1 MLGTDSTL
9 YEIDWRTLTTENVQR
24 ASSLMNER
32 QLDALLVGT
41 IENFR
46 YLSGLPTN
54 YTFAYSVVNW
64 ALLTKEEDL
73 PHLFS
78 LDYQKDPMERM
89 ATWHNPITSLPFN
102 GTREARQPMD
112 AALWPGLIAEV
123 CREAKVDKG
132 VIALDPGIPF
142 VVKDALAKELP
153 KSRFVN
159 AGEILR
165 DARLIKNDQELAAIR
180 NACMIG
186 EIGLRAGLNQIRVG
200 AVEREVAGII
210 EQTMR
215 ASGAENTLSVPFVLS
230 GDYPLLGYA
239 YPSDKTFRNGELAI
253 VDVGCAFGG
262 YYSDF
267 CRTIYLGTPDPGVD
281 KVYEALQAA
290 TDSAIETCRPG
301 RTNIDVYEAMNDTL
315 REMTDGEHQLGWFGG
330 HAAGLGINEEPMIG
344 SKDKVAACTLE
355 PGMYLC
361 IEPGIHLP
369 GKGLM
374 CIEEG
379 VIVTEEDP
387 EIITKS
393 TRDLTDFCR

>member
-1 MLGTDSTL
+1 LLGTDSTL

-64 ALLTKEEDL
+64 ALLTKGEEL
-73 PHLFS
+73 PHLFA

-89 ATWHNPITSLPFN
+89 ASWHNPIVPLPFD

-112 AALWPGLIAEV
+112 AGVWPGLIAKV
-123 CREAKVDKG
+123 CREAEVDKG

-142 VVKDALAKELP
+142 VIKDALAKEL
-153 KSRFVN
+153 SQANFIN
-159 AGEILR
+159 GGEILR
-165 DARLIKNDQELAAIR
+165 DARLVKNDQELAAIR

-200 AVEREVAGII
+200 TVEREVAGII

-262 YYSDF
+262 YYSDL
-267 CRTIYLGTPDPGVD
+267 CRTIHLGTPEPGIE
-281 KVYEALQAA
+281 KVYAALAA
-290 TDSAIETCRPG
+290 AVDRAIEACRPG
-301 RTNIDVYEAMNDTL
+301 KTNIDVYNAMNDTL
-315 REMTDGEHQLGWFGG
+315 REMTNGEHQLGWFGG

-344 SKDKVAACTLE
+344 SGDKVNAYDLQ

-361 IEPGIHLP
+361 IEPGLHLP

-379 VIVTEEDP
+379 VIVTEGDP

-393 TRDLTDFCR
+393 TRDLTDFRR

>member
-1 MLGTDSTL
+1 MLGTESLL
-9 YEIDWRTLTTENVQR
+9 YEVDWKTLTTSNIAR
-24 ASSLMNER
+24 AKAFMDEKKV
-32 QLDALLVGT
+32 DALLVGT

-54 YTFAYSVVNW
+54 FTFAYSVVNW
-64 ALLTKEEDL
+64 ALLTKDEDL

-102 GTREARQPMD
+102 GTREARQPMGVGV
-112 AALWPGLIAEV
+112 WPGLIANV
-123 CREAKVDKG
+123 CRETGVDKAT
-132 VIALDPGIPF
+132 IALDPGIPF
-142 VVKDALAKELP
+142 VIKDALGKEL
-153 KSRFVN
+153 SEANFIN
-159 AGEILR
+159 GGEILR

-262 YYSDF
+262 YYSDL
-267 CRTIYLGTPDPGVD
+267 CRTIYLGTLAPNVE
-281 KVYEALQAA
+281 KIYEALEEAI
-290 TDSAIETCRPG
+290 DRAIEACQPG
-301 RTNIDVYEAMNDTL
+301 KTNVDVYNAMNETL
-315 REMTDGEHQLGWFGG
+315 REMTNGEHQLGWFGG

-344 SKDKVAACTLE
+344 SKDKVVACTLE
-355 PGMYLC
+355 SGMYLC
-361 IEPGIHLP
+361 IEPGIHIP

>member
-1 MLGTDSTL
+1 MLGTESTL
-9 YEIDWRTLTTENVQR
+9 YVVDWKTLTLSNIRRTKSCMEERNV
-24 ASSLMNER
+24 
-32 QLDALLVGT
+32 DALLVGT

-54 YTFAYSVVNW
+54 FTFAYSVVNY
-64 ALLTKEEDL
+64 ALLTNDEDL

-78 LDYQKDPMERM
+78 LDYQKDPMERV
-89 ATWHNPITSLPFN
+89 ATWHNPIVPLPFH

-112 AALWPGLIAEV
+112 AGIWPGLIANV
-123 CREAKVDKG
+123 CRETGVDK
-132 VIALDPGIPF
+132 VTIALDPGIPF

-153 KSRFVN
+153 AVHFVN
-159 AGEILR
+159 GGEILR
-165 DARLIKNDQELAAIR
+165 DARLVKNEQELAAIR
-180 NACMIG
+180 NACMIA
-186 EIGLRAGLNQIRVG
+186 EIGMRAGLNQIRVG
-200 AVEREVAGII
+200 AVEREVAGVI

-215 ASGAENTLSVPFVLS
+215 ANGAENSLSVPFVLS

-267 CRTIYLGTPDPGVD
+267 CRTIYLGTPDPGVE
-281 KVYEALQAA
+281 KTYQALLMA
-290 TDSAIETCRPG
+290 TDRAIETCRPG
-301 RTNIDVYEAMNDTL
+301 KTNVDVYNAMNKTL
-315 REMTDGEHQLGWFGG
+315 REMTNGEHQLGWFGG

-344 SKDKVAACTLE
+344 SENKVNAYDLE

-361 IEPGIHLP
+361 IEPGLHLP

-379 VIVTEEDP
+379 I
-387 EIITKS
+387 IITADEPEVITRS
-393 TRDLTDFCR
+393 TRDLTAFS

>member
-1 MLGTDSTL
+1 MLGTESLL
-9 YEIDWRTLTTENVQR
+9 YEVDWKTLTTSNIAR
-24 ASSLMNER
+24 AKAFMDEKKV
-32 QLDALLVGT
+32 DALLVGT

-54 YTFAYSVVNW
+54 FTFAYSVVNW
-64 ALLTKEEDL
+64 ALLTKNEDL

-89 ATWHNPITSLPFN
+89 ATWHNPIVPLPFD

-112 AALWPGLIAEV
+112 AGVWPGLIADV
-123 CREAKVDKG
+123 IRETDVDKAT
-132 VIALDPGIPF
+132 IALDPGIPF
-142 VVKDALAKELP
+142 VIKDALTKELP
-153 KSRFVN
+153 AAHFVN
-159 AGEILR
+159 GGEILR

-180 NACMIG
+180 NACMVG

-215 ASGAENTLSVPFVLS
+215 ASGAENSLSVPFVLS
-230 GDYPLLGYA
+230 GDYPMLGYV

-262 YYSDF
+262 YYSDL
-267 CRTIYLGTPDPGVD
+267 CRTIYLGTPDPGVE
-281 KVYEALQAA
+281 KVYETLVMAV
-290 TDSAIETCRPG
+290 DRAIETCRPG
-301 RTNIDVYEAMNDTL
+301 KTNIDVYKAMNETL
-315 REMTDGEHQLGWFGG
+315 RETTNGEHQLGWFGG

-344 SKDKVAACTLE
+344 SGDKVNTYDLE

-361 IEPGIHLP
+361 IEPGLHLP

-379 VIVTEEDP
+379 IIVTEGDP

-393 TRDLTDFCR
+393 TRDLTDFRR